1 MAKKGGFSFDGM
13 VDASAPPEPIKGVE
27 QRGAVEPAPV
37 KRSEPKPA
45 AAPVEK
51 PARRGRPPKARTA
64 TEARPSFGL
73 DPVTHAKFKI
83 WLLKKGVSMQDYLED
98 HIAKLVKDI
107 DL

>member
-13 VDASAPPEPIKGVE
+13 VDPAPAPEPISGVN
-27 QRGAVEPAPV
+27 QRGAGAAPV
-37 KRSEPKPA
+37 PKPA
-45 AAPVEK
+45 ALPAEK